1 MQSISTNSY
10 VNRCL
15 YGITKKEK
23 KKKILIVEDELPMA
37 KAIMYACVR
46 KGFDTSTV
54 YDGTEALSA
63 LTKESFSLI
72 ILDLL
77 MPTMDGFA
85 FLKEIRKQNI
95 HIPVIVLTNL
105 SQREELERAKELGA
119 VNCFVKSNTP
129 LVTLIDHVHQSLS

>member
-1 MQSISTNSY
+1 
-10 VNRCL
+10 
-15 YGITKKEK
+15 
-23 KKKILIVEDELPMA
+23 MA